1 MYREAGNLNRCNALL
16 NALSR
21 RGETAALVHRP
32 ENIRWLTGYTG
43 EGCAFLSQDTQ
54 VIVTDFRYVEQAGR
68 QAPECA
74 CERTGGG
81 KSESAIVKALCAKG
95 NVRRLCVETDFLTHD
110 EFLALQTALEGVE
123 LVPLQQLPQE
133 LRLIKDDSE
142 IDCIRKAAAISC
154 QAFENLLH
162 KIHAGMTEKQVQILL
177 DYEML
182 NLGSEHPAFDTISAA
197 GVNGSLPHA
206 IPSDHVIA
214 EGELLTLDF
223 GATVDGYCADMTRT
237 IGFGKIGPELRELY
251 QRVLDAQRMALDAVR
266 PGEVC
271 GNLDKIARDYLEAR
285 YPGAFGHS
293 LGHGVG
299 LFIHEQP
306 RVAQGSATVLVP
318 GHVITIEPGVYIPGL
333 GGCRIED
340 MAILTT
346 DGYIDPITAPKQ
358 LIEL

>member
-1 MYREAGNLNRCNALL
+1 MNRCDTFLKAL
-16 NALSR
+16 AQ
-21 RGETAALVHRP
+21 RGDSAALIHRP

-43 EGCAFLSQDTQ
+43 EGCAFVSTDAQ
-54 VIVTDFRYVEQAGR
+54 VIITDFRYVEQAGR
-68 QAPECA
+68 QAPECS
-74 CERTGGG
+74 CVRTGNGV
-81 KSESAIVKALCAKG
+81 SEVKAVKDLCDKYG
-95 NVRRLCVETDFLTHD
+95 VKRLCVETDVLTHD
-110 EFLALQTALEGVE
+110 AYLALSTVLEGVE
-123 LVPLQQLPQE
+123 LVALAQLPQE
-133 LRLIKDDSE
+133 LRLIKDESE
-142 IDCIRKAAAISC
+142 IECIRKAAAISC
-154 QAFENLLH
+154 KAFENLLG

-182 NLGSEHPAFDTISAA
+182 NLGSERPAFDTISAA

-223 GATVDGYCADMTRT
+223 GAAIGGYCSDMTRT
-237 IGFGKIGPELRELY
+237 IGFGKIGPELREMY
-251 QRVLDAQRMALDAVR
+251 QRVLDSQLMALDAVR
-266 PGEVC
+266 PGMVC
-271 GNLDKIARDYLEAR
+271 GDLDKIARDYLDAR

-306 RVAQGSATVLVP
+306 RVSTGSQTVLVP

-340 MAILTT
+340 MAILTS
-346 DGYIDPITAPKQ
+346 DGYINPITAPKQ